1 MPPTLLGLPRELRN
15 TIYENLTN
23 NTHSHTNHKH
33 PLSLEALPSGT
44 RKYTHGAQSLM
55 RTNRKLRA
63 EVQEHLR
70 QFETYCVSQRY
81 RAFAGLENMTLWK
94 HAPVPTSAG
103 RLYLRIYIAI
113 PRSLASK
120 IAVESLYASMEAPLD
135 PADLEDLSVLDD
147 HADDFTV
154 LEAVLRDCYDLEEMV
169 LELAV
174 RGQDSVFGRGR
185 ESLERDQ
192 DTESVAALGV
202 AAMEREMQ
210 KLPSLRRYATVVD
223 GETKFMRRN
232 IGENWTRHCLIP
244 SCVPTCHCYG
254 AYGTTCVEDSGDL
267 LAGLTPCAADE
278 WVGFNPDG
286 SLSLGS

>member
-15 TIYENLTN
+15 AIYENLTN
-23 NTHSHTNHKH
+23 KTHANINHRH
-33 PLSLEALPSGT
+33 PLDLETLPSGT
-44 RKYTHGAQSLM
+44 LKYTQGVQSLM

-94 HAPVPTSAG
+94 HAPVPTSAR
-103 RLYLRIYIAI
+103 RLYLRVYIAI

-135 PADLEDLSVLDD
+135 PADLEDLGILND
-147 HADDFTV
+147 HTDDFAV
-154 LEAVLRDCYDLEEMV
+154 LEAVLRDCYELEEMA
-169 LELAV
+169 LELVV

-185 ESLERDQ
+185 ESLDGDQ

-202 AAMEREMQ
+202 AAMERVMQ
-210 KLPSLRRYATVVD
+210 KLPCLRRYATVVD

-278 WVGFNPDG
+278 WVGFNPD
-286 SLSLGS
+286 SNLSLGS